1 MTNFEQFSNIMN
13 QYLEGRGYTVQLETN
28 ISKLSQSTEEETPL
42 CRSKLKAIN
51 MDAFAK
57 KAYRKIILPDS
68 KTEDDAINT
77 ADAFLIN
84 RDNEWYFI
92 EFKDARLG
100 NAKASVLKKA
110 YSNVYAVLDV
120 LYTMQRTKV
129 RYDGFDYENPVEFMR
144 HNVTYVL
151 VFSSAKNPQH
161 VIQLKNHQ
169 LKGEKYLPVFME
181 RLPGYIYKDAY
192 AMTEINFDG
201 EFARQITY

>member
-1 MTNFEQFSNIMN
+1 MTNFEQFSNMMN
-13 QYLEGRGYTVQLETN
+13 RYLEERGYAVQLEAD

-51 MDAFAK
+51 MDVFAK
-57 KAYRKIILPDS
+57 RAYRKIILPDS

-84 RDNEWYFI
+84 RDNDWYFI
-92 EFKDARLG
+92 EFKDAKLG

-110 YSNVYAVLDV
+110 YSNVYAVLDI
-120 LYTMQRTKV
+120 LYAMQRTKA

-144 HNVTYVL
+144 QNVTYVL
-151 VFSSAKNPQH
+151 VFSAAKNPQH

-169 LKGEKYLPVFME
+169 LKGEKYLPGFME

-201 EFARQITY
+201 GFAKQLTY